1 MHPLLARPERLAAY
15 LGVWLVVGVLIAGSL
30 SRQGLAVG
38 ESLVLVLPLFLIYS
52 FICLSAW
59 YVCRAVPLRTS
70 PATNAMVATIWI
82 GRMRR
87 AHPLPTT
94 IGTYNGMGVDL
105 QVINGALP

>member
-30 SRQGLAVG
+30 SRQGLAIG

-70 PATNAMVATIWI
+70 PALKMISAWVIGAAVAGGLWLGLAYAWI
-82 GRMRR
+82 
-87 AHPLPTT
+87 ALL
-94 IGTYNGMGVDL
+94 GTMPGL
-105 QVINGALP
+105 AEAPE